1 MRAAGY
7 HTSLPDPIGPNGLE
21 RFMTKGI
28 CCGCGGDWAFSGGL
42 RVDINSS
49 EYKGYKYY
57 YNKPGFRIKARSCE
71 DARFIHIN
79 LVLLAEVRCFEKVS
93 LLF

>member
-1 MRAAGY
+1 
-7 HTSLPDPIGPNGLE
+7 
-21 RFMTKGI
+21 MTKGI

-49 EYKGYKYY
+49 EYTGYKYY
-57 YNKPGFRIKARSCE
+57 YNKPGFRIKARSYE